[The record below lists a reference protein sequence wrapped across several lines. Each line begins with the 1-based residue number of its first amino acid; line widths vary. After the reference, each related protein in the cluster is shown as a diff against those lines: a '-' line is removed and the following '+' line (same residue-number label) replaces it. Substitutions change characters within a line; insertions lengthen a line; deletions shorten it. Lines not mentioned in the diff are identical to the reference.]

1 MNKLSSNYKL
11 DNLALKIAILIV
23 ALITFV
29 NKDISQLAIGFLI
42 IYNGLSIIFSIYWN
56 E

>member
-11 DNLALKIAILIV
+11 DNL